1 MAEHDIMSENT
12 GGTGNDIAIIG
23 MAGRF
28 PGSTDVQ
35 SFWRNLREGVES
47 IVRLSPEA
55 LEWSPLMAEATRHH
69 PDFVPVAAEL
79 EGGDSFDAAFFGMA
93 PREAEWMDPQQRVF
107 LECAWTALEDASL
120 DPERFEGKISLY
132 AGASASM
139 HGLGR
144 VGQGGLDPA
153 SLYELM
159 SNSAENL
166 ATRASFKLGLRGESL
181 SLYTACS
188 TGLVAVHMA
197 CQSLL
202 MRQSDVALAG
212 AVRLAMPQRTGYL
225 FQEGMILSPDGH
237 CRAFDA
243 RAAGTVPGNGAAV
256 VVLKPLEDALRDGDR
271 VYAVIRGTSINNDG
285 GQKVGYTAPSVE
297 GQADVIGEALAFAGL
312 EAGDIG
318 YVEAHGTGT
327 ALGDPIE
334 VAALTRAYRRQTD
347 KTGYCA
353 LGAVKTNVG
362 HLDTAAGL
370 AGLIKT
376 ALALTHEELPPTLH
390 FERPNPAIDFAN
402 SPFFVVDQLRSWP
415 RGPVPRRAGVSSFGI
430 GGTNA
435 HAVLEEAPVP
445 GPSTP
450 SLRPTQLVTLSG
462 RSPEALDAAT
472 RELAGW
478 LVSAPAGV
486 TLEDVAFTRNVGRRA
501 FEHRRTFVA
510 GSLSEL
516 REKLNAPAKA
526 HAVENLVAARE
537 QGVAFLFPGQG
548 AQSVGMGRE
557 LHAAEPV
564 YHEALESCLDG
575 LGATLGATVRGVLL
589 PAPGTEDA
597 AARTLADPS
606 VALPALFAVEYA
618 LARLWEG
625 WGVQPRAMLG
635 HSFGEYVAACL
646 AGVLPLEGAL
656 ALVAARG
663 RLMARMPPGSMTAV
677 GCAEETVRPLLTEAL
692 SLAAVNG
699 PDRCVVSG
707 PTPDVEALERE
718 LAARGVGV
726 LRLPAAHAFHSAAVE
741 PLMADLRRVVAGLRL
756 SAPQKPYVSSVTGTW
771 IREQEATDPDYWLR
785 QMRAPV
791 RFGDGL
797 ETLKADGCTVFLEVG
812 PDQALTALSKPMLRG
827 GHGRAVPSLPRAG
840 SKRGTHAALM
850 EALGA
855 LWEQG
860 LVLDWQQVYAHET
873 RRKVALPTYPFQ
885 RRSFRAAL
893 PEAAPLP
900 KAAVSAS
907 TPISAEVVAAP
918 PVVADSALA
927 ADPSLEL
934 AGARTE
940 VERKVLAIWRERLGR
955 SDFGIHDD
963 FLELGGNSLM
973 AAQLLTRL
981 REAFPVPLPL
991 SDVFDSPTVA
1001 GISARIQERLGTQG
1015 ANATEPVLPPLV
1027 RIPRDGTL
1035 PLSVV
1040 QERVCALEQA
1050 LPGNPAL
1057 NMYVVLRLQGA
1068 LDLSVLERS
1077 LEAVAQRHEALRT
1090 SYPRENG
1097 VPVLRVAPSLA
1108 FPLTAEPLA
1117 GATWQQRVY
1126 DEVSRPFDLERGPAV
1141 RARLWALGA
1150 DEYMLAVTIHHVVCD
1165 TWSLVVFSKELGE
1178 HYAALKQGHPAPL
1191 PALPVQYADFAA
1203 WQRKA
1208 LKDGA
1213 FTSQIAAWRERLA
1226 AFPRPLELPVDRVR
1240 GEGPALR
1247 GQVLKVGFSSALS
1260 AAVQALA
1267 QREGVTPFMV
1277 LLASWKALLSRWT
1290 GRDDI
1295 VVGTPIGNRSRPEL
1309 EPLIGYVAHA
1319 VPLRTDLAGAPS
1331 FRELMTRV
1339 RDVMMEAYAH
1349 PDVPYEELV
1358 REIEPAKDTGR
1369 ARVFD
1374 TLFVLHT
1381 RFDKALELPGLRMS
1395 LAELDD
1401 VPPEFGSVLSDL
1413 TVGLGEHA
1421 HGFSGTIDYA
1431 EERFERETVER
1442 LMAHWTT
1449 LLEAAV
1455 ARPDTSISVL
1465 PLESVL
1471 PAPTPRSETL
1481 DSASAQMPV
1490 VAALQLQARATADA
1504 ASVAMTAP
1512 DGREV
1517 TWGEL
1522 RTGAEKLAA
1531 ELSVQGAGAE
1541 VLVAVCLEPS
1551 VERVVA
1557 QWAVQ
1562 LSGAAYV
1569 LLSVPQLRELDGL
1582 SPKGAPPPLL
1592 LTHTHVR
1599 TGVTL
1604 DAARV
1609 IRVDEV
1615 LSRTGVH
1622 TDVPAREAPRP
1633 SATDMV
1639 CLEPLVGP
1647 LGEHLRAI
1655 HTHHTV
1661 AALFSRLDAEAP
1673 PKDGIWLAAEE
1684 AQAPGSG
1691 LELLWALTRGLRVV
1705 LPAERARFTSLSTGA
1720 TPARRKTD
1728 FSLSFFAND
1737 EDSLGGRKYRL
1748 LLEAA
1753 KFADAHGFSAVW
1765 TPERHFH
1772 SFGGL
1777 YPRPAVVGAG
1787 VATVTERLGI
1797 RAGSVVLPLHDPILV
1812 AEEWA
1817 VLDNLSDGRVGVSF
1831 ASGWHAN
1838 DFVFAPDRYAR
1849 RKEVLHRGIEEV
1861 RTLWRGGTVTR
1872 RNGAGEEVAIS
1883 LRPRPV
1889 QKVLPIWL
1897 TAAGSPETFRLAGE
1911 LGAYVLTNLMGQHLE
1926 DLASKVALYRDAWR
1940 QHGHAGRGHV
1950 SLMMHAFLGE
1960 DPVEVQKKARPPLL
1974 DYFRGSVD
1982 ISSGFLAS
1990 LGLNVDPRS
1999 LSPADMDALLA
2010 HGVER
2015 YVENGGLIGTP
2026 ESCGPMVERVQR
2038 LDVDE
2043 IACLVDFGVEVEATL
2058 EGLRHLDA
2066 LRGRHSPEPASAIPS
2081 AALQEG
2087 PGAAESLLSLVR
2099 QTGITHLHCTAAL
2112 ARSMLALPDAAEA
2125 LRPVRHVLLEGAS
2138 EESAA
2143 SLARAMPWRVAHRQ
2157 PGLGLGAW
2165 SAAMGPADA
2174 TRWDVVDG
2182 RGQPVPVG
2190 VVGELVVKGAGVP
2203 RGFWNA
2209 PETASMRVLSEASD
2223 GARRLVTGRRARR
2236 KRDGSLELLATVP
2249 VEARRPPPPKS
2260 ALRMDGGAAKKPL
2273 ASQPIPLVP
2282 RDRPL
2287 PLSFAQQRL
2296 WYLDRL
2302 EPGNVAYN
2310 NAVAF
2315 TLTGKLDATVLERA
2329 LNGVIR
2335 RHEAL
2340 RTTFTLDGD
2349 TAAQV
2354 IAPTLEIVVTVRDTE
2369 GASEEELARQAREE
2383 ARRPF
2388 DLEQGPLIRATLL
2401 RRGNTDHV
2409 LLLTLHH
2416 IISDGWSAGV
2426 MVNEMAR
2433 LYEAEMTGQ
2442 APSLPTLT
2450 VQAADHALW
2459 QLEWM
2464 RGPALKAEQDWWGGV
2479 LADVPVLQLPVDR
2492 PRPPVQTHDGAQL
2505 PFAVPR
2511 SVMDA
2516 VVAAGRKE
2524 GATPFMVLMAAWQVL
2539 LHAYSGQEDFAVGSP
2554 VAGRDRPEI
2563 EPLIGCFIN
2572 SIAVRADLS
2581 GDPTFAEVLGRVRRT
2596 SLAAFTHQE
2605 MPFERVLEVL
2615 NTPRDLSHNPV
2626 FQTMVV
2632 LHNTPVPVL
2641 SLAGLQL
2648 QSRYVHTGA
2657 TKMDLTLEVTETT
2670 DGLRGGIDFNTRL
2683 FDEATIARLAGSLVR
2698 VLEAAATRPEARLSQ
2713 LDLLDTAERARLLV
2727 EWNPAPVAELPE
2739 TDTLPTRFL
2748 AQVARTPERVAV
2760 EDGARSLTY
2769 RELEALTRRLAGALV
2784 ERNVGR
2790 GAIVALALPQPAEV
2804 VAGLLGVTR
2813 AGAAG
2818 VVLDVDH
2825 PTERLA
2831 GILADTQARVV
2842 VTTESCRSR
2851 VPSCVG
2857 TEVLTL
2863 EALPE
2868 VLGDVRV
2875 LPEATDAACIVYTS
2889 GSTGRPRGVVLEHRH
2904 LVAAT
2909 RARAEVYGAPGV
2921 VMSLAPFTFDA
2932 ALAGLLWALFE
2943 GGTLRYP
2950 DAEERE
2956 DPRRLSERIAQSRV
2970 THLISVPSLYGQI
2983 LAAAP
2988 AGGLTSLTAVSVG
3001 GEACPVEL
3009 TRAHH
3014 EALPSVA
3021 LFNEYGPSEA
3031 TIWSTVHRVRVGE
3044 EHRVPIGRA
3053 VPGARVYLLDS
3064 RRKLVPQG
3072 APGEL
3077 YVGGAG
3083 VARGYLGQP
3092 GLTAERF
3099 VTDPFDGR
3107 SGARMY
3113 RTGDVARW
3121 RADGVLEFLGRVDE
3135 QVKVRGFRIEPGE
3148 IEAAL
3153 LANASVKEAVVVA
3166 RDDGKGAKRLVAY
3179 VVPVAEAREAG
3190 VDAAALKDW
3199 VRSRLPPYMVPAAFV
3214 ALEVVPRTRHG
3225 KVDRR
3230 ALPAPDL
3237 GPSAAPVA
3245 PRSEVE
3251 TTLVSLWREVLGVE
3265 RVGIHDDFFEL
3276 GGDSILGLQIITR
3289 ARAQGIELSPK
3300 QLFQNPTIAR
3310 LAAVAGT
3317 RLAVQAEQGA
3327 VVGPVALTPI
3337 QHWLFELALEAPHH
3351 WNMSLLLEVKTGL
3364 DGTLLERALTH
3375 LLAHHDALR
3384 ARYARGD
3391 AGWQQVLSEPGAEVL
3406 VETEDLSTVPEV
3418 EQADVLRHRVEAAQ
3432 DALRLDGTLLRATLL
3447 TLGAG
3452 RSSRLLLT
3460 VHHLVVDAVSWRILL
3475 EDLATVYA
3483 QLAAGQAVRLP
3494 PKTTSLQAWARGLET
3509 LARSE
3514 KLASERS
3521 WWLERPWR
3529 EVSQLPVDFPDGA
3542 NTETTAQAVR
3552 VTLDAEETR
3561 ALLQDVPK
3569 AWHTQAQDP
3578 LLTAL
3583 AQALTAWAGGSVALV
3598 DVEGHGREEVLPGV
3612 DVSRTVGW
3620 FTRVFPALLDLR
3632 GSANP
3637 GDALRA
3643 VKEGLRA
3650 VPSQGMG
3657 WGLLRYVAKDATLAA
3672 LPAAQ
3677 VGFNHLGQVD
3687 GLMGADGPFALAKEG
3702 ESLPQRAPVAR
3713 RPYLIDVTSAVRNG
3727 RLEVL
3732 WTFSGAV
3739 HRRETVSRVAEDFA
3753 ARLRSLVAASKAPD
3767 AGGHSP
3773 SDFPLAKVKQA
3784 QLDKLSARF
3793 GKKTR

>member
-1 MAEHDIMSENT
+1 MAEHESMSENT

-28 PGSTDVQ
+28 PGSADLQ

-79 EGGDSFDAAFFGMA
+79 EGGDGFDAAFFGMA

-159 SNSAENL
+159 TNTAENL

-271 VYAVIRGTSINNDG
+271 VYAVIRGSSINNDG

-327 ALGDPIE
+327 SLGDPIE

-353 LGAVKTNVG
+353 LGSVKTNVG

-376 ALALTHEELPPTLH
+376 ALALKHEELPPTLH

-435 HAVLEEAPVP
+435 HAVLEEAPLP
-445 GPSTP
+445 GPTTP
-450 SLRPTQLVTLSG
+450 SLRPTQVVTLSG

-472 RELAGW
+472 RSLAGW
-478 LVSAPAGV
+478 LEAAPADV
-486 TLEDVAFTRNVGRRA
+486 ALEDVAFTRNVGRRA

-510 GSLSEL
+510 GSLTEL
-516 REKLNAPAKA
+516 REKLSAPAKA
-526 HAVENLVAARE
+526 QVVENLVAARE

-564 YHEALESCLDG
+564 YREALESCLDG

-646 AGVLPLEGAL
+646 AEVLPLEDAL

-677 GCAEETVRPLLTEAL
+677 GCAEETVRPLLTGAL

-726 LRLPAAHAFHSAAVE
+726 LRLPAGHAFHSAAVE
-741 PLMADLRRVVAGLRL
+741 PLMAELRRVVAGLRL
-756 SAPQKPYVSSVTGTW
+756 SAPQRPYVSSVTGTW

-812 PDQALTALSKPMLRG
+812 PDQALTALSKPGLRG
-827 GHGRAVPSLPRAG
+827 GQGRAVPSLPRVG

-885 RRSFRAAL
+885 RRTFRAAM
-893 PEAAPLP
+893 PEAAPLRQAP
-900 KAAVSAS
+900 VS
-907 TPISAEVVAAP
+907 TPAEVVAAA
-918 PVVADSALA
+918 PVVPDSVA
-927 ADPSLEL
+927 ATDASLEQ

-955 SDFGIHDD
+955 ADFGIHDD

-1001 GISARIQERLGTQG
+1001 GISARIQERLGTSG
-1015 ANATEPVLPPLV
+1015 AESTEPVLPPLV
-1027 RIPRDGTL
+1027 RLSRDGDL

-1068 LDLSVLERS
+1068 LDVPVLERG

-1108 FPLTAEPLA
+1108 FPLAAEPLS

-1141 RARLWALGA
+1141 RARLWKLEA
-1150 DEYMLAVTIHHVVCD
+1150 DEHVLAVTIHHVVCD
-1165 TWSLVVFSKELGE
+1165 TWSLVVFAKELGA

-1213 FTSQIAAWRERLA
+1213 LTSQISAWRERLS

-1247 GQVLKVGFSSALS
+1247 GQVFKLGFSSALS

-1331 FRELMTRV
+1331 FRELLMRV

-1381 RFDKALELPGLRMS
+1381 RFDKAVELPGVRMS

-1421 HGFSGTIDYA
+1421 HGFSGTIDFA

-1442 LMAHWTT
+1442 LAAHWTT

-1455 ARPDTSISVL
+1455 ARPETSIATL
-1465 PLESVL
+1465 PLEHVR
-1471 PAPTPRSETL
+1471 PAQAPSPETL
-1481 DSASAQMPV
+1481 VAAPAQMPV
-1490 VAALQLQARATADA
+1490 VAALQLQARAAADT
-1504 ASVAMTAP
+1504 ASVAVTAP

-1522 RTGAEKLAA
+1522 RDSAERLAA
-1531 ELSVQGAGAE
+1531 ELSVHGVGAE

-1569 LLSVPQLRELDGL
+1569 LLSVPQLRELEGL
-1582 SPKGAPPPLL
+1582 SPPGTPPPLL

-1604 DAARV
+1604 DATRV

-1615 LSRTGVH
+1615 FARTGAR
-1622 TDVPAREAPRP
+1622 TNVPVRETPRP

-1647 LGEHLRAI
+1647 RGEHLRAI

-1661 AALFSRLDAEAP
+1661 AALFGRLDAEAP
-1673 PKDGIWLAAEE
+1673 PKDGRWLAAEE

-1705 LPAERARFTSLSTGA
+1705 LPAERARFTSWGA
-1720 TPARRKTD
+1720 GAAPAGRRTD

-1838 DFVFAPDRYAR
+1838 DFVFAPDRYAK

-1861 RTLWRGGTVTR
+1861 RTLWRGGTVSR
-1872 RNGAGEEVAIS
+1872 RNGTGEEVAIS

-1911 LGAYVLTNLMGQHLE
+1911 MGAYVLTNLMGQHLE

-1950 SLMMHAFLGE
+1950 SLMMHAYLGE

-1982 ISSGFLAS
+1982 ISTGFLAS

-1999 LSPADMDALLA
+1999 LSSADMDALLA

-2066 LRGRHSPEPASAIPS
+2066 LRSRHSPEPASALPS
-2081 AALQEG
+2081 ASLREG

-2099 QTGITHLHCTAAL
+2099 ETGITHLHCTAAL
-2112 ARSMLALPDAAEA
+2112 ARSMLALPDAAKA
-2125 LRPVRHVLLEGAS
+2125 LRPVRHILLEGAS

-2165 SAAMGPADA
+2165 AVAMAPADA
-2174 TRWDVVDG
+2174 ARWDVVDG
-2182 RGQPVPVG
+2182 RGLPVPVG
-2190 VVGELVVKGAGVP
+2190 VIGELVVQGAGVP

-2209 PETASMRVLSEASD
+2209 PETASMRVLSGGSD

-2236 KRDGSLELLATVP
+2236 KRDGSLELLAAVP
-2249 VEARRPPPPKS
+2249 VEARRPAPPK
-2260 ALRMDGGAAKKPL
+2260 AAVRMDGGGLQKP
-2273 ASQPIPLVP
+2273 AGSQPIPLVP

-2315 TLTGKLDATVLERA
+2315 TLTGTLDAKVLERA

-2340 RTTFTLDGD
+2340 RTTFTLEGD
-2349 TAAQV
+2349 AAVQI
-2354 IAPTLEIVVTVRDTE
+2354 IAPSLEIVLTVRDTE
-2369 GASEEELARQAREE
+2369 GASEEEVALQARDEARGTFDLAR
-2383 ARRPF
+2383 
-2388 DLEQGPLIRATLL
+2388 GPLIRATLL
-2401 RRGNTDHV
+2401 RRGSTEHI

-2433 LYEAEMTGQ
+2433 LYESEMTGQ
-2442 APSLPTLT
+2442 PPSLPTLT
-2450 VQAADHALW
+2450 VQSADHALW

-2464 RGPALKAEQDWWGGV
+2464 RGPALKAEQDWWGEV

-2492 PRPPVQTHDGAQL
+2492 PRPPVQTHDGAQV
-2505 PFAVPR
+2505 PFAVSR

-2516 VVAAGRKE
+2516 VVGAGRKE
-2524 GATPFMVLMAAWQVL
+2524 GATPFMVMMAAWQVL

-2596 SLAAFTHQE
+2596 SLAAFTHQS
-2605 MPFERVLEVL
+2605 MPFEKVLEVL

-2632 LHNTPVPVL
+2632 LHNTPGSVL
-2641 SLAGLQL
+2641 SVAGLQMR
-2648 QSRYVHTGA
+2648 SRYVHTGA
-2657 TKMDLTLEVTETT
+2657 TKMDLTLEVTETPE
-2670 DGLRGGIDFNTRL
+2670 GLRGGIDFNTRL
-2683 FDEATIARLAGSLVR
+2683 FDEDSIARLASSLVR
-2698 VLEAAATRPEARLSQ
+2698 VLEAMAARPDLRLSQ
-2713 LDLLDTAERARLLV
+2713 LELLAAEERARLLV
-2727 EWNPAPVAELPE
+2727 EWNPAPRAELPAG
-2739 TDTLPTRFL
+2739 DTVPARFL
-2748 AQVARTPERVAV
+2748 AQAERTPDAVAV
-2760 EDGARSLTY
+2760 DDGARALTY
-2769 RELEALTRRLAGALV
+2769 RELAAQSQRLAGHLV
-2784 ERNVGR
+2784 SRGMGR
-2790 GAIVALALPQPAEV
+2790 GRIVALAVAQPSEV
-2804 VAGLLGVTR
+2804 VTGLLGVMR
-2813 AGAAG
+2813 SGAAA

-2825 PTERLA
+2825 PPERLST
-2831 GILADTQARVV
+2831 LLEDTQASVV
-2842 VTTESCRSR
+2842 VTTESCRAR
-2851 VPSCVG
+2851 VPSRAG
-2857 TEVLTL
+2857 TEVITL
-2863 EALPE
+2863 EALPDTSAE
-2868 VLGDVRV
+2868 VRV
-2875 LPEATDAACIVYTS
+2875 PPESTDAACIVYTS
-2889 GSTGRPRGVVLEHRH
+2889 GSTGSPRGVVLEHRN

-2909 RARAEVYGAPGV
+2909 LARDAIHGTPGV
-2921 VMSLAPFTFDA
+2921 VMSLFPFTFDA
-2932 ALAGLLWALFE
+2932 SLAGLLWSLFG

-2950 DAEERE
+2950 DASERE
-2956 DPRRLSERIAQSRV
+2956 DPRALTARIDSSRV
-2970 THLISVPSLYGQI
+2970 THLICVPSLYGQI

-2988 AGGLTSLTAVSVG
+2988 VGGLVGLSSVFIG
-3001 GEACPVEL
+3001 GEACSREL
-3009 TRAHH
+3009 VRVHQ
-3014 EALPSVA
+3014 EALPAVS
-3021 LFNEYGPSEA
+3021 LFNEYGPTEA
-3031 TIWSTVHRVRVGE
+3031 AIWCTAHQVGQE
-3044 EHRVPIGRA
+3044 PDRVPIGRP
-3053 VPGARVYLLDS
+3053 VPGARIYLLDAS
-3064 RRKLVPQG
+3064 GRLVPQG
-3072 APGEL
+3072 ALGEV

-3083 VARGYLGQP
+3083 VARGYLGLP
-3092 GLTAERF
+3092 ARTAERF
-3099 VTDPFDGR
+3099 VSDPFDGR
-3107 SGARMY
+3107 SDARMY
-3113 RTGDVARW
+3113 RTGDMARW
-3121 RADGVLEFLGRVDE
+3121 RADGRLEFIGRVDH

-3148 IEAAL
+3148 IEAVL
-3153 LANASVKEAVVVA
+3153 LTNPRVRDAVVVA
-3166 RDDGKGAKRLVAY
+3166 REDGAGPKRLVAY
-3179 VVPVAEAREAG
+3179 VVLSGEGQGPG
-3190 VDAAALKDW
+3190 DDASALKDW
-3199 VRSRLPPYMVPAAFV
+3199 VRARLPIYMVPAAFV
-3214 ALEVVPRTRHG
+3214 MLPVLPRTRHG

-3230 ALPAPDL
+3230 ALPVPERR
-3237 GPSAAPVA
+3237 SADAEGALVT

-3251 TTLVSLWREVLGVE
+3251 ETLAALWRDVLSVP

-3276 GGDSILGLQIITR
+3276 GGDSILGLQIVTR
-3289 ARAQGIELSPK
+3289 ARAAGIELSPK
-3300 QLFQNPTIAR
+3300 QLFQNPTVAR

-3317 RLAVQAEQGA
+3317 RLAVQAEQGP

-3337 QHWLFELALEAPHH
+3337 QHWFFELGLEDPQH
-3351 WNMSLLLEVKTGL
+3351 WNMSLLLEAKVPL
-3364 DGTLLERALTH
+3364 DAALLEQALEQ
-3375 LLAHHDALR
+3375 LLRHHDALR
-3384 ARYARGD
+3384 LRFARGED
-3391 AGWQQVLSEPGAEVL
+3391 GWHQSAAAPGEPVTVSRVDLSSVPEAERSTVLSRHAE
-3406 VETEDLSTVPEV
+3406 
-3418 EQADVLRHRVEAAQ
+3418 EAQ
-3432 DALRLDGTLLRATLL
+3432 RALRLDGSLFQAAVLEWGPGLP
-3447 TLGAG
+3447 
-3452 RSSRLLLT
+3452 SRLLLT

-3483 QLAAGQAVRLP
+3483 KLAAGAAVVLP
-3494 PKTTSLQAWARGLET
+3494 RRRRRSKRGRGAWRPS
-3509 LARSE
+3509 LAR
-3514 KLASERS
+3514 
-3521 WWLERPWR
+3521 
-3529 EVSQLPVDFPDGA
+3529 
-3542 NTETTAQAVR
+3542 
-3552 VTLDAEETR
+3552 
-3561 ALLQDVPK
+3561 
-3569 AWHTQAQDP
+3569 
-3578 LLTAL
+3578 
-3583 AQALTAWAGGSVALV
+3583 
-3598 DVEGHGREEVLPGV
+3598 
-3612 DVSRTVGW
+3612 
-3620 FTRVFPALLDLR
+3620 
-3632 GSANP
+3632 
-3637 GDALRA
+3637 
-3643 VKEGLRA
+3643 
-3650 VPSQGMG
+3650 
-3657 WGLLRYVAKDATLAA
+3657 
-3672 LPAAQ
+3672 
-3677 VGFNHLGQVD
+3677 
-3687 GLMGADGPFALAKEG
+3687 
-3702 ESLPQRAPVAR
+3702 R
-3713 RPYLIDVTSAVRNG
+3713 R
-3727 RLEVL
+3727 
-3732 WTFSGAV
+3732 
-3739 HRRETVSRVAEDFA
+3739 
-3753 ARLRSLVAASKAPD
+3753 
-3767 AGGHSP
+3767 
-3773 SDFPLAKVKQA
+3773 
-3784 QLDKLSARF
+3784 
-3793 GKKTR
+3793 